1 MDLKKFI
8 DMRELLPELANVTM
22 LVILLL
28 FTAFNKKIRAWLEHK
43 TNEKFE
49 NSINKS
55 SLIRDHLAELRAI
68 LGADRV
74 LLFQLHNG
82 QYYFSGEGADK
93 LSLTH
98 FVVDAG
104 VAVPDRAGT
113 RLQNIP
119 ISYWPETFKIMQTRG
134 YFLEQAVQFV
144 DPFNAQMF
152 SVDGVVSVLCG
163 PVKDRRNFWRGVLVV
178 EFLSEVKKTSVSTA
192 SEYGQ
197 KIGDLL
203 SL

>member
-1 MDLKKFI
+1 MEIGNFVDFKEI
-8 DMRELLPELANVTM
+8 LPEATNVATLIVMLA
-22 LVILLL
+22 LA
-28 FTAFNKKIRAWLEHK
+28 AFQKKIRTWLEHK
-43 TNEKFE
+43 TNQKFE

-68 LGADRV
+68 MGADRV

-104 VAVPDRAGT
+104 VAIPDRAGT

-119 ISYWPETFKIMQTRG
+119 ISYWPETFKIMQSEG
-134 YFLEQAVQFV
+134 YFLDDASDFV

-152 SVDGVVSVLCG
+152 SVDGVVSVVCG

-178 EFLSEVKKTSVSTA
+178 EYLNEVKKVSVHTVA
-192 SEYGQ
+192 EYGQ

>member
-1 MDLKKFI
+1 MSLDTFFDTK
-8 DMRELLPELANVTM
+8 ELFSNIVSMTT
-22 LVILLL
+22 LVIAIS
-28 FTAFNKKIRAWLEHK
+28 FTAFQKKIRAWLEK
-43 TNEKFE
+43 RVNDKFE

-55 SLIRDHLAELRAI
+55 SLIRDHLAELRAM
-68 LGADRV
+68 LAADRA

-104 VAVPDRAGT
+104 VAIPDRAGT
-113 RLQNIP
+113 RLQNVP
-119 ISYWPETFKIMQTRG
+119 ISYWPETFKIMQSKG
-134 YFLEQAVQFV
+134 YFMEQSDAFV

-152 SVDGVVSVLCG
+152 SVDGVSTVVCG
-163 PVKDRRNFWRGVLVV
+163 PVKDRRGFWRGVLVV
-178 EFLSEVKKTSVSTA
+178 EYLEKKNKSDVHIA
-192 SEYGQ
+192 AEYGQ
-197 KIGDLL
+197 RIGDLL

>member
-1 MDLKKFI
+1 MGI
-8 DMRELLPELANVTM
+8 DNFVDFKEVLPEISNMTM
-22 LVILLL
+22 LVIMLAITT
-28 FTAFNKKIRAWLEHK
+28 FSKKIRTWLEKK

-68 LGADRV
+68 MGADRV

-119 ISYWPETFKIMQTRG
+119 ISYWPETLKIMQTKG
-134 YFLEQAVQFV
+134 YFLEQASGFA

-152 SVDGVVSVLCG
+152 SVDGVFSVVCG
-163 PVKDRRNFWRGVLVV
+163 PVKDRRGFWRGVIVV
-178 EFLSEVKKTSVSTA
+178 EYLNEVRKAPVPIA

>member
-1 MDLKKFI
+1 MNISNLI
-8 DMRELLPELANVTM
+8 DTKELLSGIANLTT
-22 LVILLL
+22 LVIILL
-28 FTAFNKKIRAWLEHK
+28 FTAFSKKVKVWLEKK

-55 SLIRDHLAELRAI
+55 SLIRDHLAELRAMM
-68 LGADRV
+68 GADRA

-104 VAVPDRAGT
+104 VAIPDRAGT

-119 ISYWPETFKIMQTRG
+119 ISYWPETFKIMQSRG
-134 YFLEQAVQFV
+134 YFLEQSEAFV

-152 SVDGVVSVLCG
+152 SVDGVASVVCG
-163 PVKDRRNFWRGVLVV
+163 PVKDRRGFWRGVIVV
-178 EFLSEVKKTSVSTA
+178 EFLNPVAKTKVEIA

>member
-1 MDLKKFI
+1 MEISNFI
-8 DMRELLPELANVTM
+8 DVKDVLGHATDLTL
-22 LVILLL
+22 LVIGL
-28 FTAFNKKIRAWLEHK
+28 FFAGFSKKIKEWLEKK
-43 TNEKFE
+43 TNDKFE
-49 NSINKS
+49 RSINKT
-55 SLIRDHLAELRAI
+55 SLVRDSLAELRA
-68 LGADRV
+68 LYQADRV

-119 ISYWPETFKIMQTRG
+119 VTYWPETFKIMSEKG
-134 YFLEQAVQFV
+134 YFSSECTDFH
-144 DPFNAQMF
+144 DPFIAQMF
-152 SVDGVVSVLCG
+152 AVDGVTSVICG
-163 PVKDRRNFWRGVLVV
+163 PIKDRRGFWRGVLIVS
-178 EFLSEVKKTSVSTA
+178 FMDSTTSAGVDLTA
-192 SEYGQ
+192 EYGQ
-197 KIGDLL
+197 KLGDLL